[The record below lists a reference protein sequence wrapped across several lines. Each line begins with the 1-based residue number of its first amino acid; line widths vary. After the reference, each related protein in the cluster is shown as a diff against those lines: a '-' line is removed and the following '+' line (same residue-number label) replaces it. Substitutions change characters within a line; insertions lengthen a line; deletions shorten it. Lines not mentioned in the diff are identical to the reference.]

1 MNKTKLALSIFGT
14 VVLGWLM
21 SFTNA
26 FVSVQCTEVNMM
38 TARDPMGPIWL
49 YKQMAGFCDFG
60 NGIVVLIGLVLI
72 GLIWYL
78 GYKEPIKKFIK
89 ENL

>member
-1 MNKTKLALSIFGT
+1 MNKSKLALSIFGT

-21 SFTNA
+21 LFVNS

-49 YKQMAGFCDFG
+49 YKQLSSFCDFG
-60 NGIVVLIGLVLI
+60 NAIVIVVGLILI
-72 GLIWYL
+72 GLIWYFAYL
-78 GYKEPIKKFIK
+78 KKFFNDLK
-89 ENL
+89 ENQ